1 MSRRR
6 WTVFIVLR
14 GVRWLI
20 VCVILVGW
28 SCVFV
33 PFIPMAEGEADILSL
48 AHSNYDQAKE
58 LFAIN
63 VHGCSLMDILSTI
76 LISPLLC
83 TIYQGLCDLLF
94 KSHVRYLL
102 SVFNSSG
109 TTGVRSLFSMFYM
122 LFSK

>member
-1 MSRRR
+1 MN
-6 WTVFIVLR
+6 
-14 GVRWLI
+14 
-20 VCVILVGW
+20 VCVILVDW

-33 PFIPMAEGEADILSL
+33 HFIPMAEGEADILSL

-63 VHGCSLMDILSTI
+63 VHGCSLLDILSTI

-94 KSHVRYLL
+94 KSQVGCLV
-102 SVFNSSG
+102 SVFNGSG
-109 TTGVRSLFSMFYM
+109 TIGVRSLFSTFCI
-122 LFSK
+122 LCSK

>member
-1 MSRRR
+1 M
-6 WTVFIVLR
+6 
-14 GVRWLI
+14 I
-20 VCVILVGW
+20 VCVTLVCWG
-28 SCVFV
+28 CVFV

-94 KSHVRYLL
+94 KSRVRCLV
-102 SVFNSSG
+102 SVFISSG
-109 TTGVRSLFSMFYM
+109 TTDVRSLFSMLYM
-122 LFSK
+122 LCSK